1 MADYDV
7 GKAFSR
13 IEDALI
19 RSMMGNLDRHRAEE
33 TKEGIQW
40 EQWQVLQL
48 KALEDYKRS
57 NRKVFGERFSVLN
70 GRIDEML
77 QGAYERGG
85 TEQEVRI
92 LKAIQKGFT
101 LRKTPDMA
109 TAAFFRLNQRKMDT
123 LIKAT
128 LHDMQRAETAVL
140 RMADD
145 KYRKI
150 IFNAQVY
157 ANSGAGTY
165 EKAVDMATKDF
176 LSAGLNCIEYKN
188 GARHTISDYAD
199 MAVRT
204 ASKRAYL
211 QGEGIKRREW
221 GISTVIVN
229 KRGNPCPLC
238 LPFVGKVFIDDV
250 WSGGKAK
257 DGKYPLLSE
266 AIAAGLYHPRCKDS
280 HMTYFPG
287 ISTPPKDQQIT
298 DEDVEEVRQNERQEA
313 RQNYAERQEARFGRL
328 AEYSLDADNKR
339 LYEARR
345 RQWRHVLFKTGNQTT
360 EEYAELQRFKES
372 FNAVKP
378 PQVVETLRKDSAGW
392 VDKLT
397 DFEKIAIQ
405 KYTFNPGDKKP
416 GRLFE
421 RINNMLFKGEK
432 DEKLQKY
439 ADAISSAINKNR
451 IRKNVVVFRGSYYD
465 LSGGREVGKIFKVDP
480 FTSTSA
486 IESRALKG
494 KYHFEIYAR
503 GESRAAYV
511 ESLSHYP
518 NQREVLFD
526 KGTIFRV
533 ISRQG
538 NHIVLEVIK

>member
-1 MADYDV
+1 MVDYDV

-40 EQWQVLQL
+40 EQWQALQL

-92 LKAIQKGFT
+92 LKAIQKGLP

-211 QGEGIKRREW
+211 EGEGEKRREW

-280 HMTYFPG
+280 HTTYFPG

-298 DEDVEEVRQNERQEA
+298 EEDVEEVRQNERQEA

-328 AEYSLDADNKR
+328 TEYSLDADNKR

-345 RQWRHVLFKTGNQTT
+345 GQW
-360 EEYAELQRFKES
+360 ES
-372 FNAVKP
+372 IAKP
-378 PQVVETLRKDSAGW
+378 SESGII
-392 VDKLT
+392 
-397 DFEKIAIQ
+397 ENKIS
-405 KYTFNPGDKKP
+405 
-416 GRLFE
+416 
-421 RINNMLFKGEK
+421 GEVS
-432 DEKLQKY
+432 DVH
-439 ADAISSAINKNR
+439 A
-451 IRKNVVVFRGSYYD
+451 
-465 LSGGREVGKIFKVDP
+465 VGKIN
-480 FTSTSA
+480 
-486 IESRALKG
+486 R
-494 KYHFEIYAR
+494 EIYSCITKDIVTDEVIITENQIEHILAR
-503 GESRAAYV
+503 HHDNEF
-511 ESLSHYP
+511 
-518 NQREVLFD
+518 VL
-526 KGTIFRV
+526 KTIE
-533 ISRQG
+533 
-538 NHIVLEVIK
+538 EVIKNPDYIFEDKHPNTGLLVKRLNDAEHTQLVLRLCTSGDEAGYKNSVISCWKVSEKRLQNYLRNKKILYSKK